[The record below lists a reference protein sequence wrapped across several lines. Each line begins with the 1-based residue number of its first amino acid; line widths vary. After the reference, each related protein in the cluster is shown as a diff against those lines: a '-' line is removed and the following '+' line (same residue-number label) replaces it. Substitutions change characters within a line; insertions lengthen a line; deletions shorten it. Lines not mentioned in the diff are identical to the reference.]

1 MTCNCYSYNWCVG
14 ETPEVVLEVPKD
26 LLPIIRRETVCV
38 DACVVDD
45 IKALWKAGIVTH
57 GACCGHNRIPASIV
71 LDNDVSQE
79 IVNKCERIL
88 SRPYELL
95 SWIHPIHED
104 DKITHVN
111 RRV

>member
-38 DACVVDD
+38 DACMADD

-57 GACCGHNRIPASIV
+57 GACCGHSRIPASIV
-71 LDNDVSQE
+71 LDDNITEDVVHRCLQ
-79 IVNKCERIL
+79 IL
-88 SRPYELL
+88 SRPTELN
-95 SWIHPIHED
+95 SWIDGVFRKVSI
-104 DKITHVN
+104 VMGG
-111 RRV
+111 VQ